1 MDFSSAAHELYG
13 VAPDDFIETRKRL
26 TREARDGGDAALAKR
41 IGALRRPTVPAW
53 AVNLLSR
60 SAGEELGL
68 LLDVGAEMRSAWSS
82 GGSIGGLEQ
91 RRGELV
97 GLLVRRAGEL
107 AADAGHP
114 LREQAVREV
123 EDTLQAATVD
133 GDAANDVREGR
144 LDRPRSHTGFVPA
157 GFPTAPSPAPP
168 ASDPRNARS
177 LRNGKSPRS
186 GRSAPPSRNGRRRPR
201 RSARRRRGRGARPSR
216 SGTGRP
222 RSGRGRRGNGP
233 RACSRSGRSACRPPG
248 RRWTRRRRRSAASG
262 TSWSARGPAGTPP
275 SGASN
280 GPSRRATGPPR
291 TSGASAGRPPAPGV
305 RADRGPAG
313 AGK

>member
-26 TREARDGGDAALAKR
+26 TREAKDEGDAALAKR
-41 IGALRRPTVPAW
+41 IGALRRPSLPAW

-60 SAGEELGL
+60 SAGEELGR

-133 GDAANDVREGR
+133 EDAANDVREGR

-157 GFPTAPSPAPP
+157 GFPTAPSARPAREQP
-168 ASDPRNARS
+168 AEREEPTEREEPAKREK
-177 LRNGKSPRS
+177 RAAEP
-186 GRSAPPSRNGRRRPR
+186 
-201 RSARRRRGRGARPSR
+201 GRGAKG
-216 SGTGRP
+216 GTGRTAKA
-222 RSGRGRRGNGP
+222 RGRQAAGP
-233 RACSRSGRSACRPPG
+233 EADRAAEERARKARERAESVLAEREERV
-248 RRWTRRRRRSAASG
+248 SAA
-262 TSWSARGPAGTPP
+262 REEVD
-275 SGASN
+275 
-280 GPSRRATGPPR
+280 
-291 TSGASAGRPPAPGV
+291 GASAEVGRLRHELERARARRDTAERRLERAEQARDRAAEDV
-305 RADRGPAG
+305 RGKRGKAARAG
-313 AGK
+313 GSR